1 MFLIIKALLS
11 GVIILLITTISKKAS
26 LLGGIV
32 AMMPFN
38 IILSLIWLN
47 YEKKDT
53 NLLWNFSKAA
63 LFGVVPTIVFLLFL
77 IFFLQKNFKFSNAL
91 LISIA
96 FLGVAAYLQYKL
108 LKSFY
113 IKDFLCL
120 KIDCFLKLQFCRFEQ
135 ILSRYM
141 GEQVQ

>member
-11 GVIILLITTISKKAS
+11 VVIILLITSISKKAS

-108 LKSFY
+108 LKSF
-113 IKDFLCL
+113 
-120 KIDCFLKLQFCRFEQ
+120 
-135 ILSRYM
+135 
-141 GEQVQ
+141 